1 MAKIKLSPLESEKTR
16 VKIKLS
22 KPNEYCQRT
31 GGAVDTNQTLEYI
44 PSYPSRA
51 PMLTEWGEKGGIS
64 WDEADAMAELV
75 QLRIPKGFVVLDFDV
90 DDDAKIIQRIV
101 EEKNLKCRMVK
112 SIRGVHLYFRSNK
125 SRWTNKQK
133 QKLHIGLFCDWK
145 VGDKNG
151 LATVKRNGELYE
163 VLRDIPV
170 LETCELPAWLEITS
184 DKAPNFRGMREGEGR
199 NAAIFEHIARME
211 CMGVPAEE
219 ALEACKII
227 NHYIFAAPLDDR
239 EFETAT
245 RDEAFKSKD
254 DLAHALYFVDGK
266 FQHDKL
272 AVDLVERFHI
282 LTRNG
287 RAFIYDKRIGH
298 YRANEKDIERLV
310 IDVFPSCLE
319 RHRSEV
325 VKYITALT
333 TETNREFDPVG
344 DERFVVNV
352 KNGRLN
358 LRTGALSEHTPLAM
372 DFTQI
377 PVEFDPDATCPALT
391 GMLKKV
397 FCGDKKLGML
407 FEEIVGY
414 SLMRT
419 SEFDSFFIFTG
430 EGSNGKST
438 ILRLIRAL
446 VGHSNSV
453 SLSIQQLEDRFTPAS
468 LEDKLVNL
476 GDDIGSTSIRDTGML
491 KKLTSGEDV
500 QVERK
505 GQDSFVMNPFCT
517 LIYSANDIPHI
528 GDNSAGMRR
537 RMIILP
543 FDNTFSRRD
552 PDYDPAIERKI
563 LTPEGLSATLNLALR
578 GAMRLI
584 KNGCFTIP
592 DKVELALENFYK
604 SNSSLN
610 DWVEDRGVNE
620 EWLEGLTQS
629 EVYKNY
635 VAYCNEIGVRYPMS
649 KSKFGRS
656 VTRELGARRTTFRR
670 EKRVM
675 NRWTLKK

>member
-1 MAKIKLSPLESEKTR
+1 MAVIKLSPLHEERPTIRLSPLLEQRVGEKR
-16 VKIKLS
+16 DVFPL
-22 KPNEYCQRT
+22 
-31 GGAVDTNQTLEYI
+31 DTAPTLEFV
-44 PSYPSRA
+44 PSTEDRA
-51 PMLTEWGEKGGIS
+51 PMIKFGTVGGLP
-64 WDEADAMAELV
+64 WEEADAMASLV
-75 QLRIPKGFVVLDFDV
+75 QLIVPKGFVVLDIDNSR
-90 DDDAKIIQRIV
+90 DAEIALDIV
-101 EEKNLKCRMVK
+101 KGRGLKCRVVK
-112 SIRGVHLYFRSNK
+112 SRRGIHLYFRSNK
-125 SRWTNKQK
+125 SRWSAKQK
-133 QKLHIGLFCDWK
+133 IKSHIGLVADWR
-145 VGDKNG
+145 VGNKNS
-151 LATVKRNGELYE
+151 LITVKRGGEMYE
-163 VLRDIPV
+163 VIQDIPV
-170 LETCELPAWLEITS
+170 LETCELPAWLEPTGK
-184 DKAPNFRGMREGEGR
+184 DTPNFRGMRGGDGR
-199 NAAIFEHIARME
+199 NETLFTHIGRME
-211 CMGVPAEE
+211 YMGVSAED
-219 ALEACKII
+219 ALEAVTII
-227 NHYIFAAPLDDR
+227 NEYVFDEPLDAT
-239 EFETAT
+239 EFASVT
-245 RDEAFKSKD
+245 RPEAFQDKND
-254 DLAHALYFVDGK
+254 IAHELYFVDGK
-266 FQHDKL
+266 FQLDKL

-298 YRANEKDIERLV
+298 YRVNEKDIERLV

-377 PVEFDPDATCPALT
+377 PVEFDPDATCPELT
-391 GMLKKV
+391 EMLKKV

-543 FDNTFSRRD
+543 FDHTFSRRD

-592 DKVELALENFYK
+592 NKVELALENFYK

-610 DWVEDRGVNE
+610 DWAEDRDVNE
-620 EWLEGLTQS
+620 EWLEGLTQA

-635 VAYCNEIGVRYPMS
+635 VAYCTEIGVRYPMS
-649 KSKFGRS
+649 KAKFGRS
-656 VTRELGARRTTFRR
+656 MSRELGARKLSFRR

-675 NRWTLKK
+675 TRYTLEK